1 MSKGITY
8 KTGHELLIVEA
19 GQWVHEGSLYYSVH
33 FNTYE
38 IFQNKKLRKNN
49 PFRFP
54 FKWRLKFHDKK
65 KT

>member
-33 FNTYE
+33 FNTFE
-38 IFQNKKLRKNN
+38 IFKNKKLRKIILSS
-49 PFRFP
+49 FP
-54 FKWRLKFHDKK
+54 SNRD
-65 KT
+65 